1 MFLLFFNVFL
11 IHSRHSSYN
20 RRMFLFV
27 QTRVGPILGTT
38 GGKLIR
44 PANFDKLIHQY
55 EGEVGFFIS
64 ESYLPQPRLHI

>member
-1 MFLLFFNVFL
+1 
-11 IHSRHSSYN
+11 
-20 RRMFLFV
+20 MFLFV

-55 EGEVGFFIS
+55 EGEVGFFLSVKVIYLNLDYIS
-64 ESYLPQPRLHI
+64 DIYISIVAYNSVT

>member
-1 MFLLFFNVFL
+1 
-11 IHSRHSSYN
+11 
-20 RRMFLFV
+20 MFLFV

-64 ESYLPQPRLHI
+64 ESHYLNLDYISDIYISIVAYNSVT

>member
-1 MFLLFFNVFL
+1 
-11 IHSRHSSYN
+11 
-20 RRMFLFV
+20 MFLFV

-44 PANFDKLIHQY
+44 PVNFDKLIHQY

-64 ESYLPQPRLHI
+64 ESYSPQPRLHI